1 MIDKF
6 TLQHFY
12 MFFQFSF
19 FHNFLDLKIDELEA
33 HIAWSRDTGLD
44 LFSTT
49 FSATLTSVKLT
60 FLDNYSWTAIPGK
73 IDDFCSRFIKYVL
86 EWNLNCLINSS
97 QIKQMKMLFNFKVI

>member
-1 MIDKF
+1 
-6 TLQHFY
+6 

-19 FHNFLDLKIDELEA
+19 LHNSPDLKIEELEA

-60 FLDNYSWTAIPGK
+60 FLDNYSWTVIPGK